1 MYVVTGMFQR
11 QTIFMERFAS
21 QFTVQFLILGGCA
34 LFVLYLAGIPLLLLL
49 YGSIRSAPIGEP
61 GAVYTIQNY
70 LKAYFD
76 KEFYSLFLNS
86 LYFATGTCLLTFLI
100 GTFLAWVSE
109 RTNTP
114 GKKIIVIMALIPFII
129 PGILTTISWILLLS
143 PKIGLINLVVKD
155 LLDLEAGPFSVYSM
169 WGMIWAESMHLFP
182 LVFLLMSAAFRNM
195 DTSLEEAA
203 LVAGS
208 STFGTFKRVT
218 LPLMRPAMF
227 GVLLII
233 FIRGI
238 EAFEVPALVGVP
250 AKISV
255 FTTKIFLAIHQY
267 PSDFGLAGAYAVTL
281 LSISTVGVLLY
292 GRITRREERYA
303 TVTGK
308 GYRPRVIDLGTWRW
322 VTCGAAFLIFFFA
335 VLLPVLVLL
344 WSSFVPFYGVP
355 SRELIGKMT
364 LANYHYIFN
373 YPLAVT
379 AFKNSIYLS
388 IGSATLVMLLTS
400 IIAWVTVKSKLP
412 GRTLLDNM
420 TFIPIAVP
428 GIVLGVSLIW
438 VYLTLPIPIYG
449 TIWVLL
455 LAYITKFMPYGIR
468 AASASMI
475 QINKELEEASFA
487 AGGTW
492 FQTFRRVILPLL
504 MPGFTAGWIYISIIA
519 LRELSTSILLYS
531 HESVVL
537 SIMAFDLWEGGQYTY
552 VCALGV
558 VMVLVLIAMAIIART
573 VGGKVGI
580 VG

>member
-1 MYVVTGMFQR
+1 MRRFNS
-11 QTIFMERFAS
+11 QT
-21 QFTVQFLILGGCA
+21 LILIGA
-34 LFVLYLAGIPLLLLL
+34 TLFVLYLAGVPLLMLL

-61 GAVYTIQNY
+61 GATFTLQNY
-70 LKAYFD
+70 VKAYFD
-76 KEFYSLFLNS
+76 KEFYVLFLNS
-86 LYFATGTCLLTFLI
+86 IYYGVGTCIVTFLI
-100 GTFLAWVSE
+100 GTYLAWVSE

-114 GKKIIVIMALIPFII
+114 FKKLFVVMALIPFII
-129 PGILTTISWILLLS
+129 PGILSTISWILLLS
-143 PKIGLINLVVKD
+143 PKIGLINLVIKE
-155 LLDLEAGPFSVYSM
+155 LLGLESAPFNIYSM
-169 WGMIWAESMHLFP
+169 WGMIWAESIHLYP

-203 LVAGS
+203 LTAGS
-208 STFGTFKRVT
+208 STFTTFRKVT

-227 GVLLII
+227 SVLLVI

-255 FTTKIFLAIHQY
+255 FTTKIFLAIHQF

-281 LSISTVGVLLY
+281 LLISTTGVLIY

-308 GYRPRVIDLGTWRW
+308 GYRPRVIDLGGWKY
-322 VTCGAAFLIFFFA
+322 VTCAISCLIFLLA
-335 VLLPVLVLL
+335 VIFPVFVLL
-344 WSSFVPFYGVP
+344 WSSFIPYYGVP
-355 SRELIGKMT
+355 SRELMGKMT
-364 LANYHYIFN
+364 WANFHYILN
-373 YPLAVT
+373 YPLALT
-379 AFKNSIYLS
+379 AFKNSFYLS
-388 IGSATLVMLLTS
+388 VGSATVVMLLTS
-400 IIAWVTVKSKLP
+400 VIAWITVKTKLP
-412 GRTLLDNM
+412 GRALLDNM
-420 TFIPIAVP
+420 TFIPIAMP

-475 QINKELEEASFA
+475 QINKELEEASFT

-492 FQTFRRVILPLL
+492 FQTFRKVILPLL

-531 HESVVL
+531 YNSTVL

-558 VMVLVLIAMAIIART
+558 LMVLLLLVMAFTARKLGAKIGIAE
-573 VGGKVGI
+573 
-580 VG
+580 

>member
-1 MYVVTGMFQR
+1 MGN
-11 QTIFMERFAS
+11 RFNS
-21 QFTVQFLILGGCA
+21 QSLILIGCTA
-34 LFVLYLAGIPLLLLL
+34 FVLYLAGIPLLMLL

-61 GAVYTIQNY
+61 GATYTIQNY
-70 LKAYFD
+70 VKAYFD
-76 KEFYSLFLNS
+76 KEFYLLLLNS
-86 LYFATGTCLLTFLI
+86 VYYALGTCGLTFLI

-114 GKKIIVIMALIPFII
+114 FKKLFVVMSLIPFII
-129 PGILTTISWILLLS
+129 PGILSTISWILLLS
-143 PKIGLINLVVKD
+143 PKIGLINIVVKE
-155 LLDLEAGPFSVYSM
+155 LLGLETAPFNVYSM
-169 WGMIWAESMHLFP
+169 WGMIWAESIHLYP

-203 LVAGS
+203 LTAGS
-208 STFGTFKRVT
+208 STAQTFWRVT

-227 GVLLII
+227 SVLLIN

-238 EAFEVPALVGVP
+238 EAFEVPALIGVP

-255 FTTKIFLAIHQY
+255 FTTKIFLAIHQF

-281 LSISTVGVLLY
+281 LVISTIGVLIY
-292 GRITRREERYA
+292 GKITRREERYA

-308 GYRPRVIDLGTWRW
+308 GYRPRVIDLGVWKYLTL
-322 VTCGAAFLIFFFA
+322 GISFLIFFLA
-335 VLLPVLVLL
+335 VILPVFVLL
-344 WSSFVPFYGVP
+344 WSSFIPYYGVP
-355 SRELIGKMT
+355 SRELMNKMT
-364 LANYHYIFN
+364 FANYHYILN
-373 YPLAVT
+373 YPLALT
-379 AFKNSIYLS
+379 AFKNSFYLS
-388 IGSATLVMLLTS
+388 VGSATLVMLLTS
-400 IIAWVTVKSKLP
+400 VIAWITVKTKLP
-412 GRTLLDNM
+412 GRNFLDTM
-420 TFIPIAVP
+420 TFIPIAMP

-455 LAYITKFMPYGIR
+455 LAYMTKYIPYGIR

-475 QINKELEEASFA
+475 QINKELEEASLT

-492 FQTFRRVILPLL
+492 FQTFRKIILPLL

-531 HESVVL
+531 YNSTVL

-558 VMVLVLIAMAIIART
+558 LMVLLLVTMAAIARKL
-573 VGGKVGI
+573 GAKIGI
-580 VG
+580 AE

>member
-1 MYVVTGMFQR
+1 VRRFNS
-11 QTIFMERFAS
+11 QT
-21 QFTVQFLILGGCA
+21 LILIGA
-34 LFVLYLAGIPLLLLL
+34 TLFVLYLAGVPLIMLL

-61 GAVYTIQNY
+61 GATYTIQNY
-70 LKAYFD
+70 IKAYFD
-76 KEFYSLFLNS
+76 REFYILFLNS
-86 LYFATGTCLLTFLI
+86 LYYALGTCLVTFLI

-114 GKKIIVIMALIPFII
+114 FKKLFVVMALIPFII
-129 PGILTTISWILLLS
+129 PGILSTISWILLLS
-143 PKIGLINLVVKD
+143 PKIGLINLAVKD
-155 LLDLEAGPFSVYSM
+155 ILGLESAPFSVYTM
-169 WGMIWAESMHLFP
+169 WGMIWAESIHLYP

-208 STFGTFKRVT
+208 STFSTFRRVT

-227 GVLLII
+227 SVLLVI

-238 EAFEVPALVGVP
+238 EAFEVPALIGVP

-255 FTTKIFLAIHQY
+255 FTTKIFLAIHQF

-281 LSISTVGVLLY
+281 LAISTVGVVIY

-308 GYRPRVIDLGTWRW
+308 GYRPRVIDLGGWKY
-322 VTCGAAFLIFFFA
+322 VTCGISFCIFFLA
-335 VLLPVLVLL
+335 VILPVFILL
-344 WSSFVPFYGVP
+344 WSSFIPYYGVP
-355 SRELIGKMT
+355 SRELMAKMT
-364 LANYHYIFN
+364 LGNYKYILN
-373 YPLAVT
+373 YPLAMT
-379 AFKNSIYLS
+379 AFKNSFYLS
-388 IGSATLVMLLTS
+388 VGSATLVMLLTS
-400 IIAWVTVKSKLP
+400 LIAWITVKTKLP
-412 GRTLLDNM
+412 GRALLDNM
-420 TFIPIAVP
+420 TFIPIAMP

-475 QINKELEEASFA
+475 QINKELEEASLT

-492 FQTFRRVILPLL
+492 FQTFRKVILPLL

-531 HESVVL
+531 YNSTVL

-558 VMVLVLIAMAIIART
+558 LMVLLLIAMAFTARKLGAKIGIAE
-573 VGGKVGI
+573 
-580 VG
+580 

>member
-1 MYVVTGMFQR
+1 MGNRVS
-11 QTIFMERFAS
+11 S
-21 QFTVQFLILGGCA
+21 QSLILVGCT
-34 LFVLYLAGIPLLLLL
+34 LFVLYLAGVPLLMLL

-61 GAVYTIQNY
+61 GATYTIQNY
-70 LKAYFD
+70 VKAYFD
-76 KEFYSLFLNS
+76 KEFYLLLLNS
-86 LYFATGTCLLTFLI
+86 VYYALGTCTLTFLI

-114 GKKIIVIMALIPFII
+114 LKKLFVVMSLIPFII
-129 PGILTTISWILLLS
+129 PGILSTISWILLLS
-143 PKIGLINLVVKD
+143 PKIGLINIVVKD
-155 LLDLEAGPFSVYSM
+155 ILRLESAPFNVYSM
-169 WGMIWAESMHLFP
+169 WGMIWAESIHLYP

-203 LVAGS
+203 LASGS
-208 STFGTFKRVT
+208 STFQTFCHVT

-227 GVLLII
+227 SLLLIN
-233 FIRGI
+233 FVRGI
-238 EAFEVPALVGVP
+238 EAFEVPALIGVP

-255 FTTKIFLAIHQY
+255 FTTKIFLAIHQF

-281 LSISTVGVLLY
+281 LAISTVGVLLY
-292 GRITRREERYA
+292 GKLTRKEERYA

-308 GYRPRVIDLGTWRW
+308 GYRPRVIDLGSWKYLTL
-322 VTCGAAFLIFFFA
+322 GISFLIFFLA
-335 VLLPVLVLL
+335 VILPVFVLL
-344 WSSFVPFYGVP
+344 WSSFIPYYGVP
-355 SRELIGKMT
+355 SRELMAKMT
-364 LANYHYIFN
+364 WANYQYIIS
-373 YPLAVT
+373 YPLALT
-379 AFKNSIYLS
+379 AFKNSFYLS
-388 IGSATLVMLLTS
+388 VGSATLVMLLTS
-400 IIAWVTVKSKLP
+400 VIAWITVKTRLP
-412 GRTLLDNM
+412 GRAFLDNM
-420 TFIPIAVP
+420 TFIPIAMP

-455 LAYITKFMPYGIR
+455 LAYLTKFMPYGIR

-475 QINKELEEASFA
+475 QINKELEEASLT

-492 FQTFRRVILPLL
+492 FQTFRKVVLPLL

-531 HESVVL
+531 YNSTVL

-558 VMVLVLIAMAIIART
+558 LMVLLLIAMAFTARKLGARIGIAE
-573 VGGKVGI
+573 
-580 VG
+580 

>member
-1 MYVVTGMFQR
+1 MGN
-11 QTIFMERFAS
+11 RFNS
-21 QFTVQFLILGGCA
+21 QSLILVGCTV
-34 LFVLYLAGIPLLLLL
+34 FVLYLAGVPLLMLL

-61 GAVYTIQNY
+61 GATYTMQNY
-70 LKAYFD
+70 IKAYVD
-76 KEFYSLFLNS
+76 KEFYLLLLNS
-86 LYFATGTCLLTFLI
+86 VYYALGTCSLTFLI

-114 GKKIIVIMALIPFII
+114 FKKLFVVMSLIPFII
-129 PGILTTISWILLLS
+129 PGILSTISWILLLS
-143 PKIGLINLVVKD
+143 PKIGLINIVIK
-155 LLDLEAGPFSVYSM
+155 EALGLQSAPFNIYSM
-169 WGMIWAESMHLFP
+169 WGMIWAESIHLYP

-203 LVAGS
+203 LTAGS
-208 STFGTFKRVT
+208 STFQTFYRVT

-227 GVLLII
+227 SVLLIN

-238 EAFEVPALVGVP
+238 EAFEVPALIGVP

-255 FTTKIFLAIHQY
+255 FTTKIFLAIHQF

-281 LSISTVGVLLY
+281 LVISTIGVLIY
-292 GRITRREERYA
+292 GRITRREERFA

-308 GYRPRVIDLGTWRW
+308 GYRPRVIDLGAWKY
-322 VTCGAAFLIFFFA
+322 VTLGISFIIFLLA
-335 VLLPVLVLL
+335 VILPVFVLL
-344 WSSFVPFYGVP
+344 WSSFIPYYGVP
-355 SRELIGKMT
+355 SKELMQKMT
-364 LANYHYIFN
+364 LANYHYILN
-373 YPLAVT
+373 YPLALT
-379 AFKNSIYLS
+379 AFKNSFYLS
-388 IGSATLVMLLTS
+388 VGSATLVMLLTS
-400 IIAWVTVKSKLP
+400 VIAWITVKTKLP
-412 GRTLLDNM
+412 GRAFLDNM
-420 TFIPIAVP
+420 TFIPIAMP

-455 LAYITKFMPYGIR
+455 LAYMTKYIPYGTR

-475 QINKELEEASFA
+475 QINKELEEASLT

-492 FQTFRRVILPLL
+492 FQTFRKIVLPLL

-531 HESVVL
+531 YNSTVL

-558 VMVLVLIAMAIIART
+558 LMVLLLVAMAAVARKLGAKIGIAQ
-573 VGGKVGI
+573 
-580 VG
+580 

>member
-1 MYVVTGMFQR
+1 MRRFNS
-11 QTIFMERFAS
+11 QT
-21 QFTVQFLILGGCA
+21 LILIGA
-34 LFVLYLAGIPLLLLL
+34 TVFVLYLAGVPLVMLL

-61 GAVYTIQNY
+61 GAAFTLQNY
-70 LKAYFD
+70 VKAYFD
-76 KEFYSLFLNS
+76 KEFYRLFLNS
-86 LYFATGTCLLTFLI
+86 IYYGVGTCIVTFLI
-100 GTFLAWVSE
+100 GTYLAWVSE

-114 GKKIIVIMALIPFII
+114 FKKLFVVMALIPFII
-129 PGILTTISWILLLS
+129 PGILSTISWILLLS
-143 PKIGLINLVVKD
+143 PKIGLINLVIKE
-155 LLDLEAGPFSVYSM
+155 LLGLESAPFNIYSM
-169 WGMIWAESMHLFP
+169 WGMIWAESIHLYP

-203 LVAGS
+203 LTAGS
-208 STFGTFKRVT
+208 STFTTFRKVT

-227 GVLLII
+227 SVLLVI

-255 FTTKIFLAIHQY
+255 FTTKIFLAIHQF

-281 LSISTVGVLLY
+281 LLISTTGVLIY

-308 GYRPRVIDLGTWRW
+308 GYRPRVIDLGGWKYL
-322 VTCGAAFLIFFFA
+322 TCAISFLIFLLA
-335 VLLPVLVLL
+335 VVFPVFVLL
-344 WSSFVPFYGVP
+344 WSSFIPYYGVP
-355 SRELIGKMT
+355 SRELMGKMT
-364 LANYHYIFN
+364 WANFHYILN
-373 YPLAVT
+373 YPLALT
-379 AFKNSIYLS
+379 AFKNSFYLS
-388 IGSATLVMLLTS
+388 VGSATVVMLLTS
-400 IIAWVTVKSKLP
+400 VIAWITVKTKLP
-412 GRTLLDNM
+412 GRALLDNL
-420 TFIPIAVP
+420 TFIPIAMP

-475 QINKELEEASFA
+475 QINKELEEASFT

-492 FQTFRRVILPLL
+492 FQTFRKVILPLL

-531 HESVVL
+531 YNSTVL

-558 VMVLVLIAMAIIART
+558 LMVLLLLVMAFTARKLGAKIGIAE
-573 VGGKVGI
+573 
-580 VG
+580 

>member
-1 MYVVTGMFQR
+1 MRRFNS
-11 QTIFMERFAS
+11 QT
-21 QFTVQFLILGGCA
+21 LILIGA
-34 LFVLYLAGIPLLLLL
+34 IAFVLYLAGVPLVMLL

-61 GAVYTIQNY
+61 GATYTIQNY
-70 LKAYFD
+70 VKAYFD
-76 KEFYSLFLNS
+76 KEFYFLLLNS
-86 LYFATGTCLLTFLI
+86 IYYGLGTCTLTFLI

-114 GKKIIVIMALIPFII
+114 LKKLFVVMSLIPFII
-129 PGILTTISWILLLS
+129 PGILSTISWILLLS

-155 LLDLEAGPFSVYSM
+155 FLSLESAPFNIYTM
-169 WGMIWAESMHLFP
+169 WGMIWAESIHLYP

-203 LVAGS
+203 LTAGS
-208 STFGTFKRVT
+208 STFSTFCRVT

-227 GVLLII
+227 SVLLIN

-238 EAFEVPALVGVP
+238 EAFEVPALIGVP

-255 FTTKIFLAIHQY
+255 FTTKIFLAIHQF

-281 LSISTVGVLLY
+281 LVISTTGVLIY

-308 GYRPRVIDLGTWRW
+308 GYRPRVIDLGVWKYLTLG
-322 VTCGAAFLIFFFA
+322 VSFLIFFLA
-335 VLLPVLVLL
+335 VILPVFVLL
-344 WSSFVPFYGVP
+344 WSSFIPYYGVP
-355 SRELIGKMT
+355 SRELMEKMT
-364 LANYHYIFN
+364 WANYQYILN
-373 YPLAVT
+373 YPLALT
-379 AFKNSIYLS
+379 AFKNSFYLS
-388 IGSATLVMLLTS
+388 VGSATLVMLLTS
-400 IIAWVTVKSKLP
+400 LIAWITVKTKLP
-412 GRTLLDNM
+412 GRALLDNM
-420 TFIPIAVP
+420 TFIPIAMP

-475 QINKELEEASFA
+475 QINKELEEASLT

-492 FQTFRRVILPLL
+492 FQTFRKVILPLL

-531 HESVVL
+531 YNSTVL

-558 VMVLVLIAMAIIART
+558 LMVLLLVTMAFVARKL
-573 VGGKVGI
+573 GARVGI
-580 VG
+580 AE

>member
-1 MYVVTGMFQR
+1 MR
-11 QTIFMERFAS
+11 RLNSQT
-21 QFTVQFLILGGCA
+21 LILIGA
-34 LFVLYLAGIPLLLLL
+34 TLFVLYLAGVPLLMLL

-61 GAVYTIQNY
+61 GATYTFQNY
-70 LKAYFD
+70 IKAYVD
-76 KEFYSLFLNS
+76 KEFYLLLLNS
-86 LYFATGTCLLTFLI
+86 VYYALGTCTLTFLI

-114 GKKIIVIMALIPFII
+114 LKKLFVVMSLIPFII
-129 PGILTTISWILLLS
+129 PGILSTISWILLLS
-143 PKIGLINLVVKD
+143 PKIGLINIAIKD
-155 LLDLEAGPFSVYSM
+155 ILGLESAPFNIYSM
-169 WGMIWAESMHLFP
+169 WGMIWAEAIHLYP

-203 LVAGS
+203 LTAGS
-208 STFGTFKRVT
+208 STFQTFCQVT

-227 GVLLII
+227 SLLLIN
-233 FIRGI
+233 FVRGI
-238 EAFEVPALVGVP
+238 EAFEVPALIGVP

-255 FTTKIFLAIHQY
+255 FTTKIFLAIHQF

-281 LSISTVGVLLY
+281 LAISTIGVLIY
-292 GRITRREERYA
+292 GRITRKEERYA

-308 GYRPRVIDLGTWRW
+308 GYRPRVIDLGGWKWLTL
-322 VTCGAAFLIFFFA
+322 GISFLIFFLA
-335 VLLPVLVLL
+335 VILPVFVLL
-344 WSSFVPFYGVP
+344 WSSFIPYYGVP
-355 SRELIGKMT
+355 SRELMEKMT
-364 LANYHYIFN
+364 WANYQYIIN
-373 YPLAVT
+373 YPLALT
-379 AFKNSIYLS
+379 AFKNSFYLS
-388 IGSATLVMLLTS
+388 VGSATLIMLLTS
-400 IIAWVTVKSKLP
+400 VIAWITVRTKLP
-412 GRTLLDNM
+412 GRALLDNM
-420 TFIPIAVP
+420 TFIPIAMP

-475 QINKELEEASFA
+475 QINKELEEASLT

-492 FQTFRRVILPLL
+492 LQTFFKIILPLL

-531 HESVVL
+531 YNSTVL

-558 VMVLVLIAMAIIART
+558 LMVLLLVTMAFTARKLGARIGIAE
-573 VGGKVGI
+573 
-580 VG
+580 

>member
-1 MYVVTGMFQR
+1 VR
-11 QTIFMERFAS
+11 RFNS
-21 QFTVQFLILGGCA
+21 QSLILLGVT
-34 LFVLYLAGIPLLLLL
+34 LFVLYLAGVPLLMLL

-61 GAVYTIQNY
+61 GATYTIQNY
-70 LKAYFD
+70 VKAYFD
-76 KEFYSLFLNS
+76 KEFYLLLLNS
-86 LYFATGTCLLTFLI
+86 VYYGIGTCIVTFLI

-114 GKKIIVIMALIPFII
+114 FKKLFVVLALVPFII
-129 PGILTTISWILLLS
+129 PGILSTISWILLLS
-143 PKIGLINLVVKD
+143 PKIGLINLVVKQ
-155 LLDLEAGPFSVYSM
+155 LLGLETSPFNIYSM
-169 WGMIWAESMHLFP
+169 WGMIWAEAIHLYP

-195 DTSLEEAA
+195 DTSLEEVA
-203 LVAGS
+203 LTAGS
-208 STFGTFKRVT
+208 STFTTFRKIT

-227 GVLLII
+227 GVLLIV

-255 FTTKIFLAIHQY
+255 FTTKIFLAIHQF

-281 LSISTVGVLLY
+281 LVISTAGVLIY
-292 GRITRREERYA
+292 SKITRREERYA

-308 GYRPRVIDLGTWRW
+308 GYRPRVIDLGGWKY
-322 VTCGAAFLIFFFA
+322 VTCALSFIIFFLA
-335 VLLPVLVLL
+335 AILPVFVLL
-344 WSSFVPFYGVP
+344 WSSFIPYYGVP
-355 SRELIGKMT
+355 SRELMAKMT
-364 LANYHYIFN
+364 LGNYQYILN
-373 YPLAVT
+373 YPLALT
-379 AFKNSIYLS
+379 AFKNSFYLS
-388 IGSATLVMLLTS
+388 VGSATLVMLLTS
-400 IIAWVTVKSKLP
+400 VIAWITIKTKLP
-412 GRTLLDNM
+412 GRALLDNI
-420 TFIPIAVP
+420 TFVPIAIP

-449 TIWVLL
+449 TIWILL
-455 LAYITKFMPYGIR
+455 LAYLTKFMPYGIR

-475 QINKELEEASFA
+475 QINKELEEASLT

-492 FQTFRRVILPLL
+492 FQTFRKVILPLL

-531 HESVVL
+531 YNSTVL

-558 VMVLVLIAMAIIART
+558 LMVLLLITMAFTART
-573 VGGKVGI
+573 VGAKVGI
-580 VG
+580 AA

>member
-1 MYVVTGMFQR
+1 VRRFNS
-11 QTIFMERFAS
+11 QT
-21 QFTVQFLILGGCA
+21 LILIGA
-34 LFVLYLAGIPLLLLL
+34 IAFVLYLAGVPLVMLL

-61 GAVYTIQNY
+61 GATYTIQNY
-70 LKAYFD
+70 VKAYFD
-76 KEFYSLFLNS
+76 KEFYFLLLNS
-86 LYFATGTCLLTFLI
+86 IYYGLGTCTLTFLI

-114 GKKIIVIMALIPFII
+114 LKKLFVVMSLVPFII
-129 PGILTTISWILLLS
+129 PGILSTISWILLLS
-143 PKIGLINLVVKD
+143 PKIGLINLVIKE
-155 LLDLEAGPFSVYSM
+155 LLGLESAPFNVYTM
-169 WGMIWAESMHLFP
+169 WGMIWAESIHLYP

-203 LVAGS
+203 LTAGS
-208 STFGTFKRVT
+208 STFTTFCRVT

-227 GVLLII
+227 SVLLIN

-238 EAFEVPALVGVP
+238 EAFEVPALIGVP

-255 FTTKIFLAIHQY
+255 FTTKIFLAIHQF

-281 LSISTVGVLLY
+281 LVISTTGVLIY

-308 GYRPRVIDLGTWRW
+308 GYRPRVIDLGVWKYLTLG
-322 VTCGAAFLIFFFA
+322 VSFLIFFLA
-335 VLLPVLVLL
+335 VILPVFVLL
-344 WSSFVPFYGVP
+344 WSSFIPYYGVP
-355 SRELIGKMT
+355 SRELMEKMT
-364 LANYHYIFN
+364 WANYQYILN
-373 YPLAVT
+373 YPLALT
-379 AFKNSIYLS
+379 AFKNSFYLS
-388 IGSATLVMLLTS
+388 VGSATLVMLLTS
-400 IIAWVTVKSKLP
+400 LIAWITVKTKLP
-412 GRTLLDNM
+412 GRALLDNM
-420 TFIPIAVP
+420 TFIPIAMP

-475 QINKELEEASFA
+475 QINKELEEASLT

-492 FQTFRRVILPLL
+492 FQTFRKVLLPLL
-504 MPGFTAGWIYISIIA
+504 MPGFTAGWIYISILA

-531 HESVVL
+531 YNSTVL

-558 VMVLVLIAMAIIART
+558 LMVLLLVAMAFTARKL
-573 VGGKVGI
+573 GAKVGI
-580 VG
+580 AE

>member
-1 MYVVTGMFQR
+1 VRRFNS
-11 QTIFMERFAS
+11 QT
-21 QFTVQFLILGGCA
+21 LILIGA
-34 LFVLYLAGIPLLLLL
+34 IAFVLYLAGVPLVMLL
-49 YGSIRSAPIGEP
+49 YGSVRSAPIGEP
-61 GAVYTIQNY
+61 GATYTIQNY
-70 LKAYFD
+70 VKAYFD
-76 KEFYSLFLNS
+76 KEFYFLLLNS
-86 LYFATGTCLLTFLI
+86 IYYGLGTCTLTFLI

-114 GKKIIVIMALIPFII
+114 LKKLFVVMSLIPFII
-129 PGILTTISWILLLS
+129 PGILSTISWILLLS

-155 LLDLEAGPFSVYSM
+155 FLGLESAPFNIYTM
-169 WGMIWAESMHLFP
+169 WGMIWAESIHLYP

-203 LVAGS
+203 LTAGS
-208 STFGTFKRVT
+208 STFSTFCRVT

-227 GVLLII
+227 SVLLIN

-238 EAFEVPALVGVP
+238 EAFEVPALIGVP

-255 FTTKIFLAIHQY
+255 FTTKIFLAIHQF

-281 LSISTVGVLLY
+281 LVISTTGVLIY

-308 GYRPRVIDLGTWRW
+308 GYRPRVIDLGVWKYLTLG
-322 VTCGAAFLIFFFA
+322 VSFLIFFLA
-335 VLLPVLVLL
+335 VILPVFVLL
-344 WSSFVPFYGVP
+344 WSSFIPYYGVP
-355 SRELIGKMT
+355 SRELMEKMT
-364 LANYHYIFN
+364 WANYQYILN
-373 YPLAVT
+373 YPLALT
-379 AFKNSIYLS
+379 AFKNSFYLS
-388 IGSATLVMLLTS
+388 VGSATLVMLLTS
-400 IIAWVTVKSKLP
+400 LIAWITVKTKLP
-412 GRTLLDNM
+412 GRALLDNM
-420 TFIPIAVP
+420 TFIPIAMP

-475 QINKELEEASFA
+475 QINKELEEASLT

-492 FQTFRRVILPLL
+492 FQTFRKVILPLL

-531 HESVVL
+531 YNSTVL

-558 VMVLVLIAMAIIART
+558 LMVLLLVTMAFVARKL
-573 VGGKVGI
+573 GARVGI
-580 VG
+580 TE

>member
-1 MYVVTGMFQR
+1 VR
-11 QTIFMERFAS
+11 RLNS
-21 QFTVQFLILGGCA
+21 QALIMIGA
-34 LFVLYLAGIPLLLLL
+34 TLFVLYLAGVPLVMLL

-61 GAVYTIQNY
+61 GAAYTIQNY
-70 LKAYFD
+70 VKAYFD
-76 KEFYSLFLNS
+76 KEFYLLLLNS
-86 LYFATGTCLLTFLI
+86 IYYGLGTCILTFVI
-100 GTFLAWVSE
+100 GTYLAWVSE

-114 GKKIIVIMALIPFII
+114 LKKIFVVMSLIPFII
-129 PGILTTISWILLLS
+129 PGILSTISWILLLS

-155 LLDLEAGPFSVYSM
+155 VLGLESAPFNIYTM
-169 WGMIWAESMHLFP
+169 WGMIWAESIHLYP

-203 LVAGS
+203 LTAGS
-208 STFGTFKRVT
+208 STFTTFRRVT

-227 GVLLII
+227 SVLLIN
-233 FIRGI
+233 FVRGI
-238 EAFEVPALVGVP
+238 EAFEVPALIGVP

-255 FTTKIFLAIHQY
+255 FTTKIFLAIHQF

-281 LSISTVGVLLY
+281 LAISTAGVLIY

-308 GYRPRVIDLGTWRW
+308 GYRPRVIDLGPWKYFTLGMSF
-322 VTCGAAFLIFFFA
+322 VIFLLA
-335 VLLPVLVLL
+335 VILPVFVLL
-344 WSSFVPFYGVP
+344 WSSFIPYYGVP
-355 SRELIGKMT
+355 SRELMAKMT
-364 LANYHYIFN
+364 LANYYYILN
-373 YPLAVT
+373 YPLALT
-379 AFKNSIYLS
+379 AFKNSFYLS
-388 IGSATLVMLLTS
+388 VGSATLVMVLTS
-400 IIAWVTVKSKLP
+400 IIAWITVKTRLP
-412 GRTLLDNM
+412 GRALLDNM
-420 TFIPIAVP
+420 TFIPIAMP

-468 AASASMI
+468 ASSASMI
-475 QINKELEEASFA
+475 QINKELEEASFT

-492 FQTFRRVILPLL
+492 FQTFRKVILPLL

-531 HESVVL
+531 YNSTVL

-558 VMVLVLIAMAIIART
+558 LMVLLLIMMAFAARKLGARIGIAER
-573 VGGKVGI
+573 
-580 VG
+580 

>member
-1 MYVVTGMFQR
+1 MGRRFNS
-11 QTIFMERFAS
+11 QT
-21 QFTVQFLILGGCA
+21 LILIGCTA
-34 LFVLYLAGIPLLLLL
+34 FILYLAGVPLVMLL

-61 GAVYTIQNY
+61 GATFTIQNY
-70 LKAYFD
+70 VKAYFD
-76 KEFYSLFLNS
+76 KEFYLLFLNS
-86 LYFATGTCLLTFLI
+86 IYYALGTCGLTFLL

-114 GKKIIVIMALIPFII
+114 FKKLFVVMSLIPFII
-129 PGILTTISWILLLS
+129 PGILSTISWILLLS
-143 PKIGLINLVVKD
+143 PKIGLINIVLKE
-155 LLDLEAGPFSVYSM
+155 LLGLESAPFNIYSM
-169 WGMIWAESMHLFP
+169 WGMIWAESIHLYP

-203 LVAGS
+203 LTAGS
-208 STFGTFKRVT
+208 STLQTFCRVT

-227 GVLLII
+227 SVLLIN

-238 EAFEVPALVGVP
+238 EAFEVPALIGVP

-255 FTTKIFLAIHQY
+255 FTTKIFLAIHQF

-281 LSISTVGVLLY
+281 LAISAIGVLVY

-308 GYRPRVIDLGTWRW
+308 GYRPRVIDLGGWKY
-322 VTCGAAFLIFFFA
+322 VTLGISFVIFFLA
-335 VLLPVLVLL
+335 VIMPVFVLL
-344 WSSFVPFYGVP
+344 WSSFIPYYGVP
-355 SRELIGKMT
+355 SRELMQKLT
-364 LANYHYIFN
+364 FANYHYILN
-373 YPLAVT
+373 YPLALT
-379 AFKNSIYLS
+379 AFKNSFYLS
-388 IGSATLVMLLTS
+388 VGSATLVMLLTS
-400 IIAWVTVKSKLP
+400 VIAWITVKTKLP
-412 GRTLLDNM
+412 GRSLLDTM
-420 TFIPIAVP
+420 TFIPIAMP

-449 TIWVLL
+449 TLWVLL
-455 LAYITKFMPYGIR
+455 LAYMTKYIPYGIR

-475 QINKELEEASFA
+475 QINKELEEASLT

-492 FQTFRRVILPLL
+492 FQTFRKIILPLL

-531 HESVVL
+531 YNSTVL

-558 VMVLVLIAMAIIART
+558 MMVMLLVAMAAVARKLGAKIGIAA
-573 VGGKVGI
+573 
-580 VG
+580 

>member
-1 MYVVTGMFQR
+1 MRRFNS
-11 QTIFMERFAS
+11 QT
-21 QFTVQFLILGGCA
+21 LILVGA
-34 LFVLYLAGIPLLLLL
+34 TLFVLYLAGVPLLMLL

-61 GAVYTIQNY
+61 GATFTFQNY
-70 LKAYFD
+70 VKAYFD
-76 KEFYSLFLNS
+76 KEFYYLLLNS
-86 LYFATGTCLLTFLI
+86 VYYGIGTCLVTFSI

-114 GKKIIVIMALIPFII
+114 FKKLFTVMALIPFII
-129 PGILTTISWILLLS
+129 PGILSTIAWILLLS
-143 PKIGLINLVVKD
+143 PKIGLINIVIKEALG
-155 LLDLEAGPFSVYSM
+155 LETAPFNVYTM
-169 WGMIWAESMHLFP
+169 WGMIWAEAIHLYP

-203 LVAGS
+203 LTAGS
-208 STFGTFKRVT
+208 STWKTFKTVT
-218 LPLMRPAMF
+218 LPLMRPAMMS
-227 GVLLII
+227 VLLIN

-238 EAFEVPALVGVP
+238 EAFEVPALIGVP

-255 FTTKIFLAIHQY
+255 FTTKIFLAIHQF

-281 LSISTVGVLLY
+281 LVISTTGVLLY
-292 GRITRREERYA
+292 GRLTRREERYA

-308 GYRPRVIDLGTWRW
+308 GYRPRVIDLGAWKW
-322 VTCGAAFLIFFFA
+322 LTCGISSFIFLLA
-335 VLLPVLVLL
+335 VILPVFVLL
-344 WSSFVPFYGVP
+344 WSSFIPYYGIP
-355 SRELIGKMT
+355 SRELMAKMT
-364 LANYHYIFN
+364 WSNYLYILN
-373 YPLAVT
+373 YPLAMT
-379 AFKNSIYLS
+379 AFKNSFILS

-400 IIAWVTVKSKLP
+400 IIAWITVKTKLP
-412 GRTLLDNM
+412 GRALLDNM
-420 TFIPIAVP
+420 TFIPIAMP

-455 LAYITKFMPYGIR
+455 LAYLTKFMPYGIR

-475 QINKELEEASFA
+475 QINKELEEASFT

-492 FQTFRRVILPLL
+492 FQTFWKIILPLL
-504 MPGFTAGWIYISIIA
+504 MPGFTAGWIYISILA

-531 HESVVL
+531 YNSTVL

-558 VMVLVLIAMAIIART
+558 LMVLLLMVMAFTARKLGARIGIAE
-573 VGGKVGI
+573 
-580 VG
+580 

>member
-1 MYVVTGMFQR
+1 MGSRVN
-11 QTIFMERFAS
+11 S
-21 QFTVQFLILGGCA
+21 QSLILAGCI
-34 LFVLYLAGIPLLLLL
+34 LFVLYLAGVPLVMLL

-61 GAVYTIQNY
+61 GATYTIQNY
-70 LKAYFD
+70 IKAYFD
-76 KEFYSLFLNS
+76 KEFYLLLLNS
-86 LYFATGTCLLTFLI
+86 VYYALGTCTLTFII

-114 GKKIIVIMALIPFII
+114 LKKLFVVMSLIPFII
-129 PGILTTISWILLLS
+129 PGILSTISWILLLS
-143 PKIGLINLVVKD
+143 PKIGLINIVVKEV
-155 LLDLEAGPFSVYSM
+155 LGLESAPFNVYSM
-169 WGMIWAESMHLFP
+169 WGMIWAEAIHLYP
-182 LVFLLMSAAFRNM
+182 LVFLLMSASFRNM

-203 LVAGS
+203 LTAGS
-208 STFGTFKRVT
+208 STWQTFCRVT

-227 GVLLII
+227 SVLLIN
-233 FIRGI
+233 FVRGI
-238 EAFEVPALVGVP
+238 EAFEVPALIGVP

-255 FTTKIFLAIHQY
+255 FTTKIFLAIHQF

-281 LSISTVGVLLY
+281 LAISTVGVLIY
-292 GRITRREERYA
+292 GRITRREERFA

-308 GYRPRVIDLGTWRW
+308 GYRPRVIDLGAWKY
-322 VTCGAAFLIFFFA
+322 VTLGISFLIFFLA
-335 VLLPVLVLL
+335 VILPVFVLL
-344 WSSFVPFYGVP
+344 WSSFIPYYGVP
-355 SRELIGKMT
+355 SYELMAKMT
-364 LANYHYIFN
+364 WANYQYIIN
-373 YPLAVT
+373 YPLALT
-379 AFKNSIYLS
+379 AFKNSFYLS
-388 IGSATLVMLLTS
+388 VGSATLVMLLTS
-400 IIAWVTVKSKLP
+400 IISWITVKTKLP
-412 GRTLLDNM
+412 GRALLDNM
-420 TFIPIAVP
+420 TFIPIAMP

-475 QINKELEEASFA
+475 QINKELEEASLT

-492 FQTFRRVILPLL
+492 FQTFRKVILPLL

-531 HESVVL
+531 YNSTVL

-558 VMVLVLIAMAIIART
+558 LMVLLLITMAFTARKLGAKIGIAE
-573 VGGKVGI
+573 
-580 VG
+580 

>member
-1 MYVVTGMFQR
+1 
-11 QTIFMERFAS
+11 
-21 QFTVQFLILGGCA
+21 LIGA
-34 LFVLYLAGIPLLLLL
+34 TLFVLYLAGVPLVMLL

-61 GAVYTIQNY
+61 GAAFTIQNY
-70 LKAYFD
+70 VKAYFD
-76 KEFYSLFLNS
+76 RDFYFLFLNS
-86 LYFATGTCLLTFLI
+86 IYYGLGTCVVTFLI
-100 GTFLAWVSE
+100 GTFLAWVTE

-114 GKKIIVIMALIPFII
+114 LKKIFTVMALIPFII
-129 PGILTTISWILLLS
+129 PGILSTISWILLLS
-143 PKIGLINLVVKD
+143 PKIGLINIVIKG
-155 LLDLEAGPFSVYSM
+155 LLGLDAAPFNIYSM
-169 WGMIWAESMHLFP
+169 WGMIWAEAIHLYP

-203 LVAGS
+203 LTAGS
-208 STFGTFKRVT
+208 STFTTFTRIT

-227 GVLLII
+227 GVLLIV

-238 EAFEVPALVGVP
+238 EAFEVPALIGVP

-255 FTTKIFLAIHQY
+255 FTTKIFLAIHQF

-281 LSISTVGVLLY
+281 LAISSAGVLIY

-308 GYRPRVIDLGTWRW
+308 GYRPRVIDLGGWKY
-322 VTCGAAFLIFFFA
+322 VTCAMSIFIFLLA
-335 VLLPVLVLL
+335 VILPVFVLL
-344 WSSFVPFYGVP
+344 WSSFIPYYGVP
-355 SRELIGKMT
+355 SRELMSKMT
-364 LANYHYIFN
+364 LANFHYILN
-373 YPLAVT
+373 YPLALT
-379 AFKNSIYLS
+379 AFKNSFYLS

-400 IIAWVTVKSKLP
+400 IIAWVTVKTRLP
-412 GRTLLDNM
+412 GRALLDNM
-420 TFIPIAVP
+420 TFIPIAMP

-449 TIWVLL
+449 TLWVLL

-475 QINKELEEASFA
+475 QINKELEEASMT

-492 FQTFRRVILPLL
+492 FQTFRKVILPLL

-531 HESVVL
+531 YNSTVL

-558 VMVLVLIAMAIIART
+558 LMVLLLVVMAFTARKLGAKIGIAE
-573 VGGKVGI
+573 
-580 VG
+580 

>member
-1 MYVVTGMFQR
+1 MRRFNS
-11 QTIFMERFAS
+11 QT
-21 QFTVQFLILGGCA
+21 LILVGA
-34 LFVLYLAGIPLLLLL
+34 ILFVLYLAGVPLVMLL

-61 GAVYTIQNY
+61 GATYTIQNY
-70 LKAYFD
+70 VKAYFD
-76 KEFYSLFLNS
+76 KEFYFLLLNS
-86 LYFATGTCLLTFLI
+86 IYYGIGTCTLTFLI

-114 GKKIIVIMALIPFII
+114 FKKLFVVMSLIPFII
-129 PGILTTISWILLLS
+129 PGILSTIAWILLLS
-143 PKIGLINLVVKD
+143 PKIGLINIVVKGA
-155 LLDLEAGPFSVYSM
+155 LGLETAPFNIYSM
-169 WGMIWAESMHLFP
+169 WGMIWAEAIHLYP

-203 LVAGS
+203 LTAGS
-208 STFGTFKRVT
+208 STFATFWRIT

-227 GVLLII
+227 SVLLIN

-238 EAFEVPALVGVP
+238 EAFEVPALIGVP
-250 AKISV
+250 AKISL
-255 FTTKIFLAIHQY
+255 FTTKIFLAIHQF

-281 LSISTVGVLLY
+281 LVISTTGVLIY
-292 GRITRREERYA
+292 GRITRSEERYA

-308 GYRPRVIDLGTWRW
+308 GYRPRVIDLGGWKY
-322 VTCGAAFLIFFFA
+322 VTLGMSFLIFFLA
-335 VLLPVLVLL
+335 VILPVFVLL
-344 WSSFVPFYGVP
+344 WSSFIPYYGVP
-355 SRELIGKMT
+355 SWELMEKMT
-364 LANYHYIFN
+364 WANYQYILN
-373 YPLAVT
+373 YPLALT
-379 AFKNSIYLS
+379 AFKNSFYLS
-388 IGSATLVMLLTS
+388 VGSATLVMLLTS
-400 IIAWVTVKSKLP
+400 IIAWITVKTKLP
-412 GRTLLDNM
+412 GRALLDNM
-420 TFIPIAVP
+420 TFIPIAMP

-475 QINKELEEASFA
+475 QINKELEEASLT

-492 FQTFRRVILPLL
+492 FQTFRKIILPLL

-531 HESVVL
+531 YNSTVL

-558 VMVLVLIAMAIIART
+558 LMVLLLIAMAFTARKLGARIGIAN
-573 VGGKVGI
+573 
-580 VG
+580 

>member
-1 MYVVTGMFQR
+1 MRRFNS
-11 QTIFMERFAS
+11 QT
-21 QFTVQFLILGGCA
+21 LILIGA
-34 LFVLYLAGIPLLLLL
+34 IAFVLYLAGVPLVMLL
-49 YGSIRSAPIGEP
+49 YGSVRSAPIGEP
-61 GAVYTIQNY
+61 GATYTIQNY
-70 LKAYFD
+70 VKAYFD
-76 KEFYSLFLNS
+76 KEFYFLLLNS
-86 LYFATGTCLLTFLI
+86 IYYGLGTCTLTFLI

-114 GKKIIVIMALIPFII
+114 LKKLFVVMSLIPFII
-129 PGILTTISWILLLS
+129 PGILSTISWILLLS

-155 LLDLEAGPFSVYSM
+155 FLGLESAPFNIYTM
-169 WGMIWAESMHLFP
+169 WGMIWAESIHLYP

-203 LVAGS
+203 LTAGS
-208 STFGTFKRVT
+208 STFSTFCRVT

-227 GVLLII
+227 SVLLIN

-238 EAFEVPALVGVP
+238 EAFEVLALIGVP

-255 FTTKIFLAIHQY
+255 FTTKIFLAIHQF

-281 LSISTVGVLLY
+281 LVISTTGVLIY

-308 GYRPRVIDLGTWRW
+308 GYRPRVIDLGVWKYLTLG
-322 VTCGAAFLIFFFA
+322 VSFLIFFLA
-335 VLLPVLVLL
+335 VILPVFVLL
-344 WSSFVPFYGVP
+344 WSSFIPYYGVP
-355 SRELIGKMT
+355 SRELMEKMT
-364 LANYHYIFN
+364 WANYQYILN
-373 YPLAVT
+373 YPLALT
-379 AFKNSIYLS
+379 AFKNSFYLS
-388 IGSATLVMLLTS
+388 VGSATLVMLLTS
-400 IIAWVTVKSKLP
+400 LIAWITVKTKLP
-412 GRTLLDNM
+412 GRALLDNM
-420 TFIPIAVP
+420 TFIPIAMP

-475 QINKELEEASFA
+475 QINKELEEASLT

-492 FQTFRRVILPLL
+492 FQTFRKVILPLL

-531 HESVVL
+531 YNSTVL

-558 VMVLVLIAMAIIART
+558 LMVLLLVTMAFVARKL
-573 VGGKVGI
+573 GARVGI
-580 VG
+580 AE

>member
-1 MYVVTGMFQR
+1 VRRFNS
-11 QTIFMERFAS
+11 QT
-21 QFTVQFLILGGCA
+21 LILVGA
-34 LFVLYLAGIPLLLLL
+34 ILFVLYLAGVPLVMLL

-61 GAVYTIQNY
+61 GATYTIQNY
-70 LKAYFD
+70 VKAYFD
-76 KEFYSLFLNS
+76 KEFYFLLLNS
-86 LYFATGTCLLTFLI
+86 IYYGLGTCSLTFLI

-114 GKKIIVIMALIPFII
+114 LKKLFVVMSLIPFII
-129 PGILTTISWILLLS
+129 PGILSTISWILLLS
-143 PKIGLINLVVKD
+143 PKIGLINIALKE
-155 LLDLEAGPFSVYSM
+155 LFGLQSAPFNVYSM
-169 WGMIWAESMHLFP
+169 WGMIWAESIHLYP

-203 LVAGS
+203 LTAGS
-208 STFGTFKRVT
+208 STFSTFCRVT

-227 GVLLII
+227 SVLLIN
-233 FIRGI
+233 FVRGI
-238 EAFEVPALVGVP
+238 EAFEVPALIGVP

-255 FTTKIFLAIHQY
+255 FTTKIFLAIHQF

-281 LSISTVGVLLY
+281 LAISTTGVLIY

-308 GYRPRVIDLGTWRW
+308 GYRPRVIDLGKWKY
-322 VTCGAAFLIFFFA
+322 VTLGISFLIFFLA
-335 VLLPVLVLL
+335 VILPAFVLL
-344 WSSFVPFYGVP
+344 WSSFIPYYGVP
-355 SRELIGKMT
+355 SRELMTKMT
-364 LANYHYIFN
+364 MANFQYILN
-373 YPLAVT
+373 YPLALT
-379 AFKNSIYLS
+379 AFKNSFYLS
-388 IGSATLVMLLTS
+388 VGSATLVMLLTS
-400 IIAWVTVKSKLP
+400 IIAWITVKTKLP
-412 GRTLLDNM
+412 GRALLDNM
-420 TFIPIAVP
+420 TFIPIAMP

-475 QINKELEEASFA
+475 QINKELEEASLT

-492 FQTFRRVILPLL
+492 FQTFRKVILPLL

-531 HESVVL
+531 YNSTVL

-558 VMVLVLIAMAIIART
+558 LMVLLLITMAFVARKLGARIGIAE
-573 VGGKVGI
+573 
-580 VG
+580 

>member
-1 MYVVTGMFQR
+1 MRRFNS
-11 QTIFMERFAS
+11 QT
-21 QFTVQFLILGGCA
+21 LILIGA
-34 LFVLYLAGIPLLLLL
+34 IAFVLYLAGVPLVMLL
-49 YGSIRSAPIGEP
+49 YGSVRSAPIGEP
-61 GAVYTIQNY
+61 GATYTIQNY
-70 LKAYFD
+70 VKAYFD
-76 KEFYSLFLNS
+76 KEFYFLLLNS
-86 LYFATGTCLLTFLI
+86 IYYGLGTCTLTFLI

-114 GKKIIVIMALIPFII
+114 LKKLFVVMSLIPFII
-129 PGILTTISWILLLS
+129 PGILSTISWILLLS

-155 LLDLEAGPFSVYSM
+155 FLGLESAPFNIYTM
-169 WGMIWAESMHLFP
+169 WGMIWAESIHLYP

-203 LVAGS
+203 LTAGS
-208 STFGTFKRVT
+208 STFSTFCRVT

-227 GVLLII
+227 SVLLIN

-238 EAFEVPALVGVP
+238 EAFEVPALIGVP

-255 FTTKIFLAIHQY
+255 FTTKIFLAVHQF

-281 LSISTVGVLLY
+281 LVISTTGVLIY

-308 GYRPRVIDLGTWRW
+308 GYRPRVIDLGVWKYLTLG
-322 VTCGAAFLIFFFA
+322 VSFLIFFLA
-335 VLLPVLVLL
+335 VILPVFVLL
-344 WSSFVPFYGVP
+344 WSSFIPYYGVP
-355 SRELIGKMT
+355 SRELMEKMT
-364 LANYHYIFN
+364 WANYQYILN
-373 YPLAVT
+373 YPLALT
-379 AFKNSIYLS
+379 AFKNSFYLS
-388 IGSATLVMLLTS
+388 VGSATLVMLLTS
-400 IIAWVTVKSKLP
+400 LIAWITVKTKLP
-412 GRTLLDNM
+412 GRALLDNM
-420 TFIPIAVP
+420 TFIPIAMP

-475 QINKELEEASFA
+475 QINKELEEASLT

-492 FQTFRRVILPLL
+492 FQTFRKVILPLL

-531 HESVVL
+531 YNSTVL

-558 VMVLVLIAMAIIART
+558 LMVLLLVTMAFVARKL
-573 VGGKVGI
+573 GARVGI
-580 VG
+580 AE